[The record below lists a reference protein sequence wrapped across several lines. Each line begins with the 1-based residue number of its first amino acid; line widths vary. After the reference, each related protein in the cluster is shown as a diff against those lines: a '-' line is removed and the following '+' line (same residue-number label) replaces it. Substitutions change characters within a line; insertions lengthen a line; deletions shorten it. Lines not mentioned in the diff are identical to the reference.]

1 MKRFLLSLLLASAA
15 CGAETMDVTKDWQA
29 MPARAGEGA
38 DVAKVLPEKGAWTD
52 GAALAGKI
60 PLAEGEEPVP
70 LYRSE
75 NPAFDPFLFIY
86 W

>member
-1 MKRFLLSLLLASAA
+1 MRRHALLLGAWGAKPSSSLL
-15 CGAETMDVTKDWQA
+15 
-29 MPARAGEGA
+29 ARAFH
-38 DVAKVLPEKGAWTD
+38 
-52 GAALAGKI
+52 I
-60 PLAEGEEPVP
+60 PAEGEEPVP